1 MAARMN
7 RSPGSG
13 EGLRLPP
20 HSIEAEQSVLGGLM
34 LDASAFDQI
43 ADRVSAE
50 DFYRNDHRLIF
61 QATAGLIERNQP
73 CDAVTLS
80 GHLESQGLLDQVGG
94 LSYLG
99 SLARDTP
106 TAANIRAY
114 ADIVR
119 ERSVLRQL
127 ISAGDLIARNAL
139 EPEGREARE
148 IVDDAERAVFEIAE
162 RGSRGKLG
170 FRAVKSILPEVVNHI
185 DELYHSDGTLIGVS
199 TGFKLLDEMTSGLQA
214 GDLIIVAGRPSMGKT
229 TLAVNMAENAA
240 LGSKK
245 SVAIFSMEMSAE
257 ALTMRMISSLGRIN
271 QSNLR
276 SGRLQEDDW
285 PRIDSAMTQLGA
297 ANIFVDDTPGLS
309 PTEIRARAR
318 RLKRE
323 RGLDLVVVDYLQLM
337 QVPGNKENRATEISE
352 ISRSMKALAK
362 ELKVPVIALSQ
373 LNRGVEQRV
382 EKKPVMSDLRECVT
396 GETRVCL
403 ADGRRVPIRDLVGQT
418 PEVWAMSED
427 QKIVKARSDLVW
439 SKGVRQVF
447 RMVLASGRSL
457 RATSNHRV
465 FTGDGWKTVGEIGIG
480 TRIAIAR
487 RFPEASDPVVWPDE
501 HVCLLGQLIGDGSFL
516 KHQPLRYTT
525 ASEANSELVT
535 RCAKFLGS
543 KVTRYAG
550 RGKWHQLLI
559 SGNGTRWQ
567 AAGVG
572 AWLKELGIFGQRSHE
587 KRLPPAVF
595 QFSDRQI
602 GLLLQHLWATD
613 GCIHVPRAGKRGAPT
628 VHFST
633 CSETLARDVAA
644 LLLRLGVVSRT
655 FQVPQRTG
663 RPIYAVYVSSSEQQA
678 LFLAKVGAFG
688 PREEPARRLAE
699 RIASIKSN
707 PNADTLPREVY
718 VQVRGAMSAQ
728 GVTAKNLAAM
738 RGISY
743 QVHRNFKYAPSRS
756 TLNSYADLLN
766 NDELKIW
773 SKSDLFWDRVVAV
786 GLEGEEEVFDI
797 TVPGPAS
804 WLADG
809 IVSHNSGALEQDAD
823 VILLIY
829 REEFYDPNTT
839 RKGIAD
845 IIIAKQRNGPTG
857 EVQLTFLGQYTKFEN
872 FAPESYAEG
881 VFRQ

>member
-1 MAARMN
+1 MAARLN
-7 RSPGSG
+7 RSSASG
-13 EGLRLPP
+13 DGLRLPP
-20 HSIEAEQSVLGGLM
+20 HSIEAEQAVLGGLM
-34 LDASAFDQI
+34 LDSTAFDQI
-43 ADRVSAE
+43 ADRVTAE

-61 QATAGLIERNQP
+61 AATAGLIERNQP

-119 ERSVLRQL
+119 ERSMLRQL

-162 RGSRGKLG
+162 RGSRGKIG
-170 FRAVKSILPEVVNHI
+170 FRTVKSILPEVVNRI
-185 DELYHSDGTLIGVS
+185 DELYHSDGSMTGVS
-199 TGFKLLDEMTSGLQA
+199 TGFKQLDEMTSGLQP

-257 ALTMRMISSLGRIN
+257 ALTLRMISSLGRIN

-276 SGRLQEDDW
+276 SGRLHEEDW

-297 ANIFVDDTPGLS
+297 ASIFVDETPGLS

-323 RGLDLVVVDYLQLM
+323 RGLDLIVVDYLQLM

-403 ADGRRVPIRDLVGQT
+403 ADGRRMPIRDLVGQT
-418 PEVWAMSED
+418 PEVWAMSAD
-427 QKIVKARSDLVW
+427 QKIVKARSDRVW
-439 SKGVRQVF
+439 SKGMRQVF
-447 RMVLASGRSL
+447 RMELASGRVL
-457 RATSNHRV
+457 RSTSNHRV
-465 FTGDGWKTVGEIGIG
+465 FTGDGWKHVGEIGIG
-480 TRIAIAR
+480 TRIAIGR
-487 RFPEASDPVVWPDE
+487 RFPEVSDPVVWPDE
-501 HVCLLGQLIGDGSFL
+501 HVCLLGQLVGDGSYL
-516 KHQPLRYTT
+516 KGKPLRYTT
-525 ASEANSELVT
+525 ASEANSELVS
-535 RCAKFLGS
+535 RCAQFLGS

-559 SGNGTRWQ
+559 SGNGDRWQ

-572 AWLKELGIFGQRSHE
+572 AWLKGLGIFGQRSHQ
-587 KRLPPAVF
+587 KHLPPEVF
-595 QFSDRQI
+595 QFGDRQI

-613 GCIHVPRAGKRGAPT
+613 GCIHVPRAGKGGAPT

-633 CSETLARDVAA
+633 CSERLAQEVAA
-644 LLLRLGVVSRT
+644 LLLRLGVVART
-655 FQVPQRTG
+655 FQVPQRIG
-663 RPIYAVYVSSSEQQA
+663 KVIYAVYVSSSEQQA

-699 RIASIKSN
+699 RIASIKAN
-707 PNADTLPREVY
+707 PNVDTLPREVY
-718 VQVRGAMSAQ
+718 VQVRAAMTAQ
-728 GVTAKNLAAM
+728 GVTAKDLAAM
-738 RGISY
+738 RGIQY
-743 QVHRNFKYAPSRS
+743 QVHQNFKYAPSRS
-756 TLNSYADLLN
+756 TLNSYADLLDS
-766 NDELKIW
+766 DELRIW

-786 GLEGEEEVFDI
+786 GLEGAEEVFDI

-829 REEFYDPNTT
+829 REEFYEPNTT

-872 FAPESYAEG
+872 YAPESYAEG